1 MGSMGDTL
9 TALATSIGIG
19 LLIGAERERRKG
31 AGPTRGPAG
40 IRTFTIAAL
49 LGTLATLVDSGV
61 LLAALIVAMASLLT
75 AAYVKQTHEDPGL
88 TTEFALLLTCL
99 LGALTPR
106 QAPLAA
112 GLAVCV
118 AIVLA
123 ARGQMH
129 HFVSRVLSEEEL
141 TNVLILSAA
150 VLVVM
155 PLLPNRPIDPF
166 GALNP
171 RNIWRFAVLMMATG
185 LLGRVVQRMAGPRLG
200 LPLTGLFSGMVS
212 SVATISAMGSHALV
226 HPSQSRPAAT
236 GAVLS
241 TVATTC
247 QLSAVIAIIDL
258 PTMIALAWPLGLATL
273 ASVAYAGATI
283 FWPDHAEP
291 AAAPPPGARL
301 EPGGALD
308 VRKALLLSATMAV
321 IMLLSG
327 ALAAWFGSR
336 GVLFAAAAGGFTD
349 AHSVAATVASMA
361 ADGRV
366 GVAATAVPI
375 LAGFSSNT
383 VSKCA
388 AAAISGDRRFV
399 LRVIPGLLLV
409 VIAAWLGL
417 AVSYWTSFSR

>member
-1 MGSMGDTL
+1 MVSIGDTL
-9 TALATSIGIG
+9 TALATAIGIG

-40 IRTFTIAAL
+40 IRTFTLAAL
-49 LGTLATLVDSGV
+49 LGTLAMLLDGGILLV
-61 LLAALIVAMASLLT
+61 ALIVAMASLLT

-99 LGALTPR
+99 LGALAAR
-106 QAPLAA
+106 QGALAA

-123 ARGQMH
+123 ARGQLH
-129 HFVSRVLSEEEL
+129 HFVSRVLSEDEL
-141 TNVLILSAA
+141 NNVLILGAA

-155 PLLPNRPIDPF
+155 PLLPNHPIDPF

-185 LLGRVVQRMAGPRLG
+185 LLGRMIQRMAGPRLG

-212 SVATISAMGSHALV
+212 SVATISAMGSHALA

-247 QLSAVIAIIDL
+247 QLTAVIAVIDL
-258 PTMIALAWPLGLATL
+258 PTLAALAWPLGLATL
-273 ASVAYAGATI
+273 ASVAYAGASI
-283 FWPDHAEP
+283 VWPAPDEP
-291 AAAPPPGARL
+291 AAAPQQEVRL

-308 VRKALLLSATMAV
+308 VRKAMLLSATMAL

-336 GVLFAAAAGGFTD
+336 GVLFASAAGGFTD

-361 ADGRV
+361 ADGKL
-366 GVAATAVPI
+366 GVAAAAVPI

-383 VSKCA
+383 LSKCV
-388 AAAISGDRRFV
+388 AAAISGDRRFARQV
-399 LRVIPGLLLV
+399 LPGLLLV
-409 VIAAWLGL
+409 ALAAWLGL
-417 AVSYWTSFSR
+417 GVSYWTR